1 MLHTLK
7 KLIIQVQDL
16 RYNMLLEKPTQ
27 TGDILSFKIAS
38 GEEIVAR
45 LDEETETEFVLLKPM
60 MLVISPESVGL
71 GPFMFSLD
79 PAGKFHLQKT
89 AVVCK
94 GKTED
99 NIGKQYVST
108 TTGVALQ

>member
-1 MLHTLK
+1 
-7 KLIIQVQDL
+7 
-16 RYNMLLEKPTQ
+16 
-27 TGDILSFKIAS
+27 
-38 GEEIVAR
+38 
-45 LDEETETEFVLLKPM
+45 
-60 MLVISPESVGL
+60 MLVISPSGL
-71 GPFMFSLD
+71 GSYKPVD